1 MAAKKWLAGCLVVI
15 LLFVI
20 GLGAAWWFV
29 LRPMWSAG
37 SDLVQGAKDWASTID
52 LGEDIT
58 NTAPY
63 APPADGRL
71 TPAQVASLVRVQ
83 EVFVAEM
90 GADLERLAQRARAA
104 QALKSGGEASFQDVA
119 TAYSELSALLKR
131 ARDAQAK
138 GVNQAGLSRDEY
150 AFIRRQAF
158 AALPLLVEMPDL
170 ANVPGMPGMP
180 ELPGVDRN
188 DEAAM
193 AAARHNADLLRPHLP
208 LLQKGLGSLPTA
220 R

>member
-1 MAAKKWLAGCLVVI
+1 MAAKKWLAGCLIVI
-15 LLFVI
+15 LVFVL

-29 LRPMWSAG
+29 LRPMWNAG
-37 SDLVQGAKDWASTID
+37 SDLVQGAKDWATTVD
-52 LGEDIT
+52 LGDDIT
-58 NTAPY
+58 NTTAY
-63 APPADGRL
+63 TPPENGHL
-71 TPAQVASLVRVQ
+71 TPAQVASLVQVQ

-90 GADLERLAQRARAA
+90 GADLERLAQRVREA
-104 QALKSGGEASFQDVA
+104 QALKNGGEASFQDVA

-131 ARDAQAK
+131 AREAQAK

-150 AFIRRQAF
+150 AFIRHQAF

-170 ANVPGMPGMP
+170 ASVSGLPGMPD
-180 ELPGVDRN
+180 LPGVDRN

-193 AAARHNADLLRPHLP
+193 AAARHNAELLRPHLP
-208 LLQKGLGSLPTA
+208 LLNKGLGGLPIG

>member
-1 MAAKKWLAGCLVVI
+1 MAAKKWLAGCLVV
-15 LLFVI
+15 LVLVI
-20 GLGAAWWFV
+20 AGLGAAWWFV

-37 SDLVQGAKDWASTID
+37 SDLVQGAKDWATTVD
-52 LGEDIT
+52 LGDDIA
-58 NTAPY
+58 NTTSY
-63 APPADGRL
+63 TPPADGRL
-71 TPAQVASLVRVQ
+71 TPAQVQSLVQVQ

-90 GADLERLAQRARAA
+90 GADLARLAQRAREA
-104 QALKSGGEASFQDVA
+104 QALKNGGEASFQDVA
-119 TAYSELSALLKR
+119 TAYSELSTLLKR

-180 ELPGVDRN
+180 ELPGADRS

-208 LLQKGLGSLPTA
+208 LLQKGLGSLPAA

>member
-15 LLFVI
+15 LVLVI

-37 SDLVQGAKDWASTID
+37 SDLVQGAKDWATTVD
-52 LGEDIT
+52 LGDDIA

-63 APPADGRL
+63 TPPADGRL
-71 TPAQVASLVRVQ
+71 TPAQVASLVQVQ

-90 GADLERLAQRARAA
+90 GADLARLAQRAREA
-104 QALKSGGEASFQDVA
+104 QALKNGGEASFQDVA
-119 TAYSELSALLKR
+119 TAYSELSTLLKR

-138 GVNQAGLSRDEY
+138 GVNQVGLSRDEY

-180 ELPGVDRN
+180 ELPGVDRS

>member
-1 MAAKKWLAGCLVVI
+1 MAAKKWLMGCLAVTLV
-15 LLFVI
+15 FVI

-37 SDLVQGAKDWASTID
+37 SDLVQGAKDWAGTAD
-52 LGEDIT
+52 LGKDIV

-63 APPADGRL
+63 APPSDGRL
-71 TPAQVASLVRVQ
+71 TPAQVQALVEVQ

-90 GADLERLAQRARAA
+90 GADLVRLAQRAREA
-104 QALKSGGEASFQDVA
+104 QALKSSGDASFQDVA
-119 TAYSELSALLKR
+119 TAYSELSTLLGR
-131 ARDAQAK
+131 ARDAQAR

-150 AFIRRQAF
+150 AWIRRQAF
-158 AALPLLVEMPDL
+158 AALPLLVEVPDL

-180 ELPGVDRN
+180 ALPGVDRS

-193 AAARHNADLLRPHLP
+193 AAARHNAELLRPHLP
-208 LLQKGLGSLPTA
+208 LLRKGLGGPPAA

>member
-1 MAAKKWLAGCLVVI
+1 MAAKKWLVGCLAVI
-15 LLFVI
+15 LVVVLGI
-20 GLGAAWWFV
+20 GAAWWFV

-37 SDLVQGAKDWASTID
+37 SDLVQGAKDWATTVD
-52 LGEDIT
+52 LGKDII
-58 NTAPY
+58 NTTPY
-63 APPADGRL
+63 TPPADGRL
-71 TPAQVASLVRVQ
+71 TPAQVQSLVQVQ

-90 GADLERLAQRARAA
+90 GADLGRLAQRAREA
-104 QALKSGGEASFQDVA
+104 QALKNGGEASFQDVA
-119 TAYSELSALLKR
+119 TAYSELSSLLRR

-170 ANVPGMPGMP
+170 ANVPGLPGIP

-188 DEAAM
+188 DEAAV
-193 AAARHNADLLRPHLP
+193 AAARYNADLLRPHLP
-208 LLQKGLGSLPTA
+208 LLQKGLGSLPSA

>member
-15 LLFVI
+15 LVLVI

-37 SDLVQGAKDWASTID
+37 GDLVQGAKDWAGTVD
-52 LGEDIT
+52 LGKDIT
-58 NTAPY
+58 NTTPY
-63 APPADGRL
+63 TPPADGRL
-71 TPAQVASLVRVQ
+71 TPAQVQALVEVQ

-90 GADLERLAQRARAA
+90 GADLARLAQRAREA
-104 QALKSGGEASFQDVA
+104 QALKSGGDASFQDVA
-119 TAYSELSALLKR
+119 TAYAELSTLLKR
-131 ARDAQAK
+131 ARDAQAR
-138 GVNQAGLSRDEY
+138 GVNQSGLSRDEY

-193 AAARHNADLLRPHLP
+193 AAARHNAELLRPHLA
-208 LLQKGLGSLPTA
+208 LLREGLGGLPA
-220 R
+220 MR

>member
-15 LLFVI
+15 LVFVI

-29 LRPMWSAG
+29 LRPMWNAG
-37 SDLVQGAKDWASTID
+37 SDLVQGAKDWASTVD
-52 LGEDIT
+52 LGDDIA

-63 APPADGRL
+63 TPPPDGYL
-71 TPAQVASLVRVQ
+71 TPAQVQSLVRVQ

-90 GADLERLAQRARAA
+90 GPDLEKLALRVREA
-104 QALKSGGEASFQDVA
+104 QALKDGGGSFQDLA
-119 TAYSELSALLKR
+119 TAYSELTALLKR
-131 ARDAQAK
+131 AREAQAK
-138 GVNQAGLSRDEY
+138 GVNAAGLSRDEY
-150 AFIRRQAF
+150 AYIRRQAF

-170 ANVPGMPGMP
+170 AGVSALPGMPT
-180 ELPGVDRN
+180 LPGVDRN

-193 AAARHNADLLRPHLP
+193 GAARHNAELLRPHLP
-208 LLQKGLGSLPTA
+208 LLNQGLGALPIG